1 MLNHTRLT
9 INGKVRLK
17 NYTKLQLQVSHW
29 MGVGKRLQRGEFAAH
44 FFYHLAQLLF
54 LLLL

>member
-29 MGVGKRLQRGEFAAH
+29 MGCA
-44 FFYHLAQLLF
+44 FFLSF
-54 LLLL
+54 DTIVIVVVVINPKEKECVFE